1 MFYNTIKDSKPED
14 FKRLTGVHQE
24 TFRTMLD
31 VLARGIR
38 AFGRPA
44 KLCLADRLLMSL
56 MYWREY
62 RTQFHIA
69 HTYGVSE
76 ATVCRTLVKIEN
88 VLIQSGQFHLPG
100 KNALLR
106 PDNDL
111 DVVVLDATE
120 CAVERPKKN
129 STGTTA
135 AKRSATRTKAR

>member
-1 MFYNTIKDSKPED
+1 
-14 FKRLTGVHQE
+14 
-24 TFRTMLD
+24 
-31 VLARGIR
+31 
-38 AFGRPA
+38 
-44 KLCLADRLLMSL
+44 MSL

-100 KNALLR
+100 KNALLH
-106 PDNDL
+106 PDNDP

-120 CAVERPKKN
+120 CAVERPKKTAPALQRQKEAPHAEKPGDRGQEQQEDN
-129 STGTTA
+129 SDAHFLA
-135 AKRSATRTKAR
+135 ARRMI

>member
-1 MFYNTIKDSKPED
+1 M
-14 FKRLTGVHQE
+14 
-24 TFRTMLD
+24 
-31 VLARGIR
+31 LARGIR

-100 KNALLR
+100 KNALLH

-120 CAVERPKKN
+120 CARGTPEKN

-135 AKRSATRTKAR
+135 AKRSATRRKAR

>member
-1 MFYNTIKDSKPED
+1 
-14 FKRLTGVHQE
+14 
-24 TFRTMLD
+24 
-31 VLARGIR
+31 
-38 AFGRPA
+38 
-44 KLCLADRLLMSL
+44 MSL

-100 KNALLR
+100 KNALLH

-135 AKRSATRTKAR
+135 AKRSATRRKAR